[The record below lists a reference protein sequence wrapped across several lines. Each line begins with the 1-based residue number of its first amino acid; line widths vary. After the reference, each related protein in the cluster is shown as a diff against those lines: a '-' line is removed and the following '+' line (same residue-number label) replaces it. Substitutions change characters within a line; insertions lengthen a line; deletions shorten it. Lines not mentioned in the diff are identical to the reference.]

1 MWENGLHAAI
11 LKYGDLIPDEL
22 IKNNPEFCLY
32 YAWILISAG
41 KLEQAKPYL
50 TSAEKKTTN
59 RLNDKNISTEN
70 IDYNKNLSGR
80 IFVAFAYLNS
90 NEEHPEKILNIVKS
104 WKT

>member
-32 YAWILISAG
+32 YAWILISSG

-50 TSAEKKTTN
+50 ASAEKITT
-59 RLNDKNISTEN
+59 K
-70 IDYNKNLSGR
+70 
-80 IFVAFAYLNS
+80 
-90 NEEHPEKILNIVKS
+90 
-104 WKT
+104 

>member
-1 MWENGLHAAI
+1 MLQYLNMV
-11 LKYGDLIPDEL
+11 DLIPDEL

-50 TSAEKKTTN
+50 TSSEYITTN
-59 RLNDKNISTEN
+59 RLADKNISGDN
-70 IDYNKNLSGR
+70 IDYNKNLLGK

-90 NEEHPEKILNIVKS
+90 NEEHPERIIEYL
-104 WKT
+104 